1 MVDRF
6 AHPPCPLMA
15 NPRGVNPSWVC
26 KRVMTMQKT
35 TLAKNET
42 VTRGW
47 VLVDLNGKVLGRAAT
62 RIADILRGKA
72 NVLYTPHV
80 DAGDFVVAINAAKIR
95 LTGKKLTDKI
105 YYKHTGF
112 RGGLKET
119 PAGKL
124 LEKDPTALI
133 IKAVKG
139 MLPKNRMQDHLLK
152 KLKVYAADQHPHAAQ
167 KPKAVEI

>member
-1 MVDRF
+1 MLPV
-6 AHPPCPLMA
+6 
-15 NPRGVNPSWVC
+15 
-26 KRVMTMQKT
+26 QKT
-35 TLAKNET
+35 TLAKAET
-42 VTRGW
+42 TQRGW
-47 VLVDLNGKVLGRAAT
+47 VLVDLSGKILGRAAT
-62 RIADILRGKA
+62 KIADILRGKTK
-72 NVLYTPHV
+72 VMYTPHM

-105 YYKHTGF
+105 YYRHSGF

-124 LEKDPTALI
+124 LEKDPTQLI

-152 KLKVYAADQHPHAAQ
+152 KLKVYAAEKHPHAAQ
-167 KPKAVEI
+167 QPKAVEV

>member
-1 MVDRF
+1 
-6 AHPPCPLMA
+6 
-15 NPRGVNPSWVC
+15 
-26 KRVMTMQKT
+26 MQKT
-35 TLAKNET
+35 TLAKKET
-42 VTRGW
+42 VQRGW

-62 RIADILRGKA
+62 RIADLLRGKT

-80 DAGDFVVAINAAKIR
+80 DAGEFVVAINASKIR

-112 RGGLKET
+112 RGGLKEIT
-119 PAGKL
+119 AEKL
-124 LEKDPTALI
+124 LLKDSTQLI

-152 KLKVYAADQHPHAAQ
+152 KLKVYATDTHPHAAQ
-167 KPKAVEI
+167 QPKAVQL

>member
-1 MVDRF
+1 
-6 AHPPCPLMA
+6 
-15 NPRGVNPSWVC
+15 
-26 KRVMTMQKT
+26 MQKS
-35 TLAKNET
+35 TLAKKET
-42 VTRGW
+42 VERGW
-47 VLVDLNGKVLGRAAT
+47 VLVDLTDKVLGRAASK
-62 RIADILRGKA
+62 IADILRGKTK
-72 NVLYTPHV
+72 VIYTPHV

-105 YYKHTGF
+105 YYKHSGF

-124 LEKDPTALI
+124 LQKDPSQLI

-152 KLKVYAADQHPHAAQ
+152 KLKVYAADKHPHTAQ
-167 KPKAVEI
+167 QPKAVEV

>member
-1 MVDRF
+1 MLPV
-6 AHPPCPLMA
+6 
-15 NPRGVNPSWVC
+15 
-26 KRVMTMQKT
+26 QKT
-35 TLAKNET
+35 TLAKAEST
-42 VTRGW
+42 QRGW
-47 VLVDLNGKVLGRAAT
+47 VLVDLSGKVLGRAAT
-62 RIADILRGKA
+62 KIADILRGKTK
-72 NVLYTPHV
+72 VMYTPHM

-105 YYKHTGF
+105 YYRHSGF

-124 LEKDPTALI
+124 LQKDPTQLI

-152 KLKVYAADQHPHAAQ
+152 KLKVYAADKHPHAAQ
-167 KPKAVEI
+167 QPKAVEV

>member
-1 MVDRF
+1 
-6 AHPPCPLMA
+6 
-15 NPRGVNPSWVC
+15 
-26 KRVMTMQKT
+26 MQKS
-35 TLAKNET
+35 TLAKKET
-42 VTRGW
+42 VERGW
-47 VLVDLNGKVLGRAAT
+47 VLVDLTDKVLGRAASK
-62 RIADILRGKA
+62 IADILRGKTK
-72 NVLYTPHV
+72 VIYTPHV

-105 YYKHTGF
+105 YYKHSGF

-124 LEKDPTALI
+124 LQKDPSQLI

-152 KLKVYAADQHPHAAQ
+152 KL
-167 KPKAVEI
+167 

>member
-1 MVDRF
+1 MLPV
-6 AHPPCPLMA
+6 
-15 NPRGVNPSWVC
+15 
-26 KRVMTMQKT
+26 QKT
-35 TLAKNET
+35 TLAKAET
-42 VTRGW
+42 TQRGW
-47 VLVDLNGKVLGRAAT
+47 VLVDLSGKILGRAAT
-62 RIADILRGKA
+62 KIADILRGKTK
-72 NVLYTPHV
+72 VMYTPHM

-105 YYKHTGF
+105 YYRHSGF

-124 LEKDPTALI
+124 LQKDPTQLI

-152 KLKVYAADQHPHAAQ
+152 KLKVYAADKHPHAAQ
-167 KPKAVEI
+167 QPKAVEV

>member
-1 MVDRF
+1 
-6 AHPPCPLMA
+6 
-15 NPRGVNPSWVC
+15 
-26 KRVMTMQKT
+26 MQKT
-35 TLAKNET
+35 TLAKAET
-42 VTRGW
+42 TQRGW
-47 VLVDLNGKVLGRAAT
+47 VLVDLSGKILGRAAT
-62 RIADILRGKA
+62 KIADILRGKTK
-72 NVLYTPHV
+72 VMYTPHM

-105 YYKHTGF
+105 YYRHSGF

-124 LEKDPTALI
+124 LQKDPTQLI

-152 KLKVYAADQHPHAAQ
+152 KLKVYAADKHPHAAQ
-167 KPKAVEI
+167 QPKAVEV

>member
-1 MVDRF
+1 M
-6 AHPPCPLMA
+6 
-15 NPRGVNPSWVC
+15 
-26 KRVMTMQKT
+26 MQKT
-35 TLAKNET
+35 TIAKKET
-42 VTRGW
+42 TTRGW
-47 VLVDLNGKVLGRAAT
+47 VLVDLKDKVLGRAAT
-62 RIADILRGKA
+62 RIADILRGKTK
-72 NVLYTPHV
+72 VIYTPYM
-80 DAGDFVVAINAAKIR
+80 DAGDFVVAINAAQIR

-105 YYKHTGF
+105 YYRHSGF

-152 KLKVYAADQHPHAAQ
+152 KLKVYAAGEHPHAAQ
-167 KPKAVEI
+167 QPKAIEI

>member
-1 MVDRF
+1 
-6 AHPPCPLMA
+6 
-15 NPRGVNPSWVC
+15 
-26 KRVMTMQKT
+26 MQKC
-35 TLAKNET
+35 TLAKQET
-42 VTRGW
+42 APRGW
-47 VLVDLNGKVLGRAAT
+47 VMVDLDGKILGRAAT
-62 RIADILRGKA
+62 EIANILRGKNKA
-72 NVLYTPHV
+72 VYTPHT
-80 DAGDFVVAINAAKIR
+80 DTGDFVVAINASKIR

-124 LEKDPTALI
+124 LEKDPTQLI

-152 KLKVYAADQHPHAAQ
+152 KLKVYAADKHPHAAQ
-167 KPKAVEI
+167 QPKVVTL

>member
-1 MVDRF
+1 
-6 AHPPCPLMA
+6 
-15 NPRGVNPSWVC
+15 
-26 KRVMTMQKT
+26 MQKT
-35 TLAKNET
+35 TLAKKET
-42 VTRGW
+42 AERGW
-47 VLVDLNGKVLGRAAT
+47 VLVDLADKVLGRAAT
-62 RIADILRGKA
+62 RIADILRGKTK
-72 NVLYTPHV
+72 VTYTPHA
-80 DAGDFVVAINAAKIR
+80 DAGDFVVAINAAKVR

-124 LEKDPTALI
+124 LQKDPAQLI

-152 KLKVYAADQHPHAAQ
+152 KLKVYPADKHPHTAQ
-167 KPKAVEI
+167 QPKPTDI